1 MITDSLIVKADLLQH
16 SGMIARLASQI
27 WREHYGNLL
36 SGRQIDYML
45 EKFQSE
51 PAIME
56 QMERGGYT
64 YYIIYANGG
73 GEGRTA
79 VGYMG
84 VKFEDKKLFLSKFY
98 ILKSYRGKGLGRLGF
113 DFLFDLSA
121 EAELQ
126 SVWLTVNKGNLDS
139 IAVYEHLGF
148 VTVREQVADIGE
160 GFVMDDYIMEK
171 RLVPYE

>member
-1 MITDSLIVKADLLQH
+1 MITDFLIVEAVPSQH
-16 SGMIARLASQI
+16 SGVIAGLASQI
-27 WREHYGNLL
+27 WREHYGDLL
-36 SGRQIDYML
+36 QEKQIDYML

-51 PAIME
+51 PAIKE
-56 QMERGGYT
+56 QIERGGYL
-64 YYIIYANGG
+64 YYILYANGG
-73 GEGRTA
+73 GEERTA

-84 VKFEDKKLFLSKFY
+84 VKFEDNKLFLSKFY

-113 DFLFDLSA
+113 DFLFEKGRVA
-121 EAELQ
+121 GAQ
-126 SVWLTVNKGNLDS
+126 SVWLTVNKGNRDS

-148 VTVREQVADIGE
+148 ITVREQVADIGE